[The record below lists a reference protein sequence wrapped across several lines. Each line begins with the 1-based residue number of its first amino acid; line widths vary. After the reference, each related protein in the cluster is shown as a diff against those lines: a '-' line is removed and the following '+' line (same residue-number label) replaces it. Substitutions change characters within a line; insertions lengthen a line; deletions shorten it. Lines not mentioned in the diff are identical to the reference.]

1 MTSLRPKFYSYYR
14 RHLQVLDIT
23 YLAAA
28 LLFFAA
34 CWLLTKAC
42 EKL

>member
-1 MTSLRPKFYSYYR
+1 MPQALLSTQKAKNIM
-14 RHLQVLDIT
+14 LDIT
-23 YLAAA
+23 YLAAT